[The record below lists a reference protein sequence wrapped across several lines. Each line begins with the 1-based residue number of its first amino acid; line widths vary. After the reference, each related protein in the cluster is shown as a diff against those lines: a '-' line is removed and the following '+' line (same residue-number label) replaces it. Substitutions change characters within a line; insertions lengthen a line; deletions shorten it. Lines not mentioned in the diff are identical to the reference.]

1 MAVFDPGAGLRPF
14 RERLNSYGVRLES
27 DGVVGK
33 SGGAGG
39 VAVGTKPRSGRV
51 LLSAD
56 GVKAEP
62 DGAGLWPNDI

>member
-1 MAVFDPGAGLRPF
+1 MK
-14 RERLNSYGVRLES
+14 SY
-27 DGVVGK
+27 GVVGK
-33 SGGAGG
+33 SGGADG